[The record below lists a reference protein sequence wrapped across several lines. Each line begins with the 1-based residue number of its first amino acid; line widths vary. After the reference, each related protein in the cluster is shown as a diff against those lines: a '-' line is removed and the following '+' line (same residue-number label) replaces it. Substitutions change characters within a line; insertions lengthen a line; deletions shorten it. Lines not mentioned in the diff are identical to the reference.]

1 MSPGDVEEGGNDGD
15 WDRDGEDEG
24 EGDRES
30 SLGGV
35 GRDIFGVLP
44 LLSVFRTA

>member
-15 WDRDGEDEG
+15 WDREGKG